1 MPPIDTTGEFLRPLV
16 TGWLEKIQL
25 AKVHRKQFDAVGD
38 QCLAFFGKTCAQF
51 WGRKFQQ
58 EFMGT
63 DLKPRFQL
71 SIQKAFEVVAI
82 YGPSLFH
89 RNPVRTVRPHKRIE
103 FGPEMFGDPND
114 PNVQQIYQQLVSRD
128 RMETARNKTSCEL
141 MEQYLSYTPRE
152 QPGGGLEQAG
162 EDAITECLITGLATI
177 WPEPYTMPGS
187 NRILTGCFYDTHR
200 NMGIDPDATS
210 MTFGDARWVFRE
222 YTRPHWEV
230 EREYELPRN
239 SLREASLHESGE
251 AQGAR
256 RADPMGLGER
266 AKGKTFDLVT
276 YYKVWSI
283 GGVGTRL
290 TGTHSD
296 LSRQFDRAVG
306 DMAHIVVCPGVPYP
320 LNCPSE
326 KLRSGATS
334 DEVKRKFRWPVPY
347 WLDRRWPFVPLY
359 FYKEPNR
366 IYPTSVLE
374 PGLGELAL
382 MNILVSAVA
391 NRAWESCRDILGVF
405 DSIGDE
411 VEEVLKK
418 PTHQAVI
425 RIKQAMGGKKVSD
438 LVSFLDRP
446 SLNYE
451 VFQMIQILSSN
462 FDKRVGLTDLAYGL
476 NPGGV
481 ASRSATDA
489 QAKDEKLS
497 QRPRHML
504 SKVTRWSSQMAI
516 QEKMC
521 AFFQGV
527 GGSDVRPFVGD
538 VGATLWDQLITQADP
553 ETVLRE
559 MDCTVEAES
568 TRAPNRERDAANL
581 SQITPQLLPELSKH
595 ADITGDTG
603 PINRLLDAYGKA
615 IQQDLK
621 PIAMGQRAPAPPPP
635 EVQQQQQQ
643 QQQQEQQA
651 QQAEQQAKQQE
662 QQQKIQIQQ
671 LQQQMDQQSH
681 QAEEG
686 RKQQSHQLDLQQD
699 QQVHEQEM
707 RQSEEEEQQK
717 LFAMAEQARAKD
729 RLARIQASRQTKEST

>member
-1 MPPIDTTGEFLRPLV
+1 MPPIDTTGEFLLPLV

-25 AKVHRKQFDAVGD
+25 AKVHREQFDAVGD
-38 QCLAFFGKTCAQF
+38 QCMTFFGKKGSQF
-51 WGRKFQQ
+51 WGKKFQQ

-63 DLKPRFQL
+63 DLNPRFQL

-89 RNPVRTVRPHKRIE
+89 RNPVRAVRPHKRIE

-114 PNVQQIYQQLVSRD
+114 PNVQQMHQQLVSQD
-128 RMETARNKTSCEL
+128 RMEAARNKTACEL

-162 EDAITECLITGLATI
+162 EDAITECLITGLAVL
-177 WPEPYTMPGS
+177 WPEPYTLPGS

-230 EREYELPRN
+230 EREYELPKD
-239 SLREASLHESGE
+239 SLREVSRHESAE
-251 AQGAR
+251 AQGGR
-256 RADPMGLGER
+256 RADPNGMGER

-290 TGTHSD
+290 TGTPSD
-296 LSRQFDRAVG
+296 LSRQLDQAVG

-326 KLRSGATS
+326 KLRRGATT

-382 MNILVSAVA
+382 MNILISAVA

-405 DSIGDE
+405 DAVGDE
-411 VEEVLKK
+411 VEKVLKE

-425 RIKQAMGGKKVSD
+425 RLKNATGAKSVSD

-489 QAKDEKLS
+489 KAKDEKLS

-504 SKVTRWSSQMAI
+504 AKVTRWMSQAAI
-516 QEKMC
+516 LEKQC

-527 GGSDVRPFVGD
+527 SGSDVRPLLGS
-538 VGATLWDQLITQADP
+538 VGAALWDQLITQADP

-581 SQITPQLLPELSKH
+581 AQITPQLLPELSKH

-603 PINRLLDAYGKA
+603 PLNRLLDAYGKA

-621 PIAMGQRAPAPPPP
+621 PIAMGQRVPAPPPP

-643 QQQQEQQA
+643 EQQQAMQAQQMEQQQEMQVEQVKQQM
-651 QQAEQQAKQQE
+651 EQQSHQQGLV
-662 QQQKIQIQQ
+662 Q
-671 LQQQMDQQSH
+671 DQQSH
-681 QAEEG
+681 QQDLVQD
-686 RKQQSHQLDLQQD
+686 QQSHD
-699 QQVHEQEM
+699 QEM
-707 RQSEEEEQQK
+707 RQSEEEGQQK

-729 RLARIQASRQTKEST
+729 RLARVQAARQTKEST